1 MHNDRGNH
9 CIALAA
15 IALACVALVSCSS
28 GTRYIVNEQQY
39 MHDGQN
45 LVPAGSGCSDIT
57 LPGSG
62 GADNTGPRAGDFNFA
77 EGADGDSYLV
87 RVFSNQVL
95 LVTRR
100 YDEATLASGRVD
112 EFSVTTQGGAV
123 YTLRYWGGPCTAMA
137 DASAE

>member
-1 MHNDRGNH
+1 MHDDRGYQ

-15 IALACVALVSCSS
+15 IACIALVSCSS
-28 GTRYIVNEQQY
+28 GDRYIVNEQQY
-39 MHDGQN
+39 MHGGQN
-45 LVPAGSGCSDIT
+45 LVPVGSGCSDIT

-62 GADNTGPRAGDFNFA
+62 GADNTGPRIGDFNFA

-100 YDEATLASGRVD
+100 YDEATPWRPAGSTSSR
-112 EFSVTTQGGAV
+112 
-123 YTLRYWGGPCTAMA
+123 
-137 DASAE
+137 